1 MLPIAM
7 LGGIVLHN
15 YMHYLSPF
23 SPYLIALMLFF
34 TYCRL
39 ELREIR
45 ITSFSWYMLLIQI
58 GVPIALFFIIR
69 PFNEIIAQT
78 AFICIF
84 APTATAAPVITG
96 MLGGSISKLVT
107 FSLISNCAV
116 ALLAPVCFTFI
127 EAHGHSA
134 DLSFMHITG
143 LISIKI
149 IPIILGPLVL
159 ALILKWISPKAHKA
173 IAEHQTVSFYIWA
186 VSLFI
191 VVGNAVSYVI
201 AHLRE
206 NGDDATMMTVLALIS
221 LVTCCFQFLAGRR
234 IGKLCGDKIAG
245 AQGLGQKN
253 TVLAIWMALTFMN
266 PVSSIG
272 PAAYVAWQ
280 NTINSLQI
288 WFKTKKQ
295 AIRA

>member
-1 MLPIAM
+1 M
-7 LGGIVLHN
+7 LHN

-127 EAHGHSA
+127 EAHGHSS

-149 IPIILGPLVL
+149 IPIILGPLLL
-159 ALILKWISPKAHKA
+159 ALILKWISPKAHEA

-206 NGDDATMMTVLALIS
+206 NGDDAAMMTVLALIS
-221 LVTCCFQFLAGRR
+221 LVACCFQFLAGRR